1 MYLHIVGRPVRL
13 LHPDPSESPVKHRSS
28 NVTVDRVAESQL
40 PPAQEQP
47 PRAEEHR
54 APQQRGI
61 QQRRHLRRIQETVRV
76 GASPDA
82 GHAIQPLRK
91 PRAAAGTIFSA
102 VVIFPPVT

>member
-13 LHPDPSESPVKHRSS
+13 LHPDPSESPGKQRSP
-28 NVTVDRVAESQL
+28 NVTGDRVAESQL
-40 PPAQEQP
+40 PPTKEQP

-54 APQQRGI
+54 APQQRGL

-82 GHAIQPLRK
+82 GHAIQPLRE